1 MKAQFFVFTIF
12 VSVSVFLS
20 GNSYAVDLQA
30 GPGCNIDIEES
41 LPGYNVLN
49 SSTGSVVE
57 TVLADS
63 CADEHLNKVPVAYA
77 GYCDCNKVVPSA
89 DDKQRFDKFMKR
101 RVGLQKA
108 LDKKSELE
116 SSAETTSYLIN
127 DSLTKLHDNSI
138 AYPESCAEL
147 MKLEEVEYNKCTSGD
162 KLKELQSI
170 TGLTD
175 PGKIFKKI
183 IPTGNEKFYK
193 DTSFDIMT
201 YFGFGESSG
210 ERLDFNHTTNP
221 SLASV
226 NEVLGKNPQFG
237 VAKEVIGP
245 AVGTVLDKYDVKLSE
260 LFHNPEFDSTSNMI
274 NNVAGDVSREFISNI
289 NQPNAA
295 KVLLAVAHEYFGEG
309 DFNPHSLGVTVKLR
323 VKAMEY
329 AILKNR
335 KGSDVLNE
343 AITSAQYM
351 KSPIFLETYLKKMMD
366 KVRTK
371 VDPSG
376 EKSEKE
382 ISEELKDKKISTF
395 LTDAERKDLYQN
407 SVSDLFYK
415 VIKNFK
421 DLGALC
427 TDYRV
432 NFDLVCGDNLF
443 DDEKYDGADFL
454 SHAMAFNPKGTGVK
468 IMCDKA
474 LRYLRDES
482 ASTDGDSVELSETG
496 FLGYLQ
502 HLGGVKVEEGPV
514 SGMGPILTTTR
525 GPNNPQVGS
534 FDSQSGPSP
543 SYEIFRGLQVTSG
556 LRVPPGGNIAGAG
569 GSGATGTN
577 DPNSNPSGGIAGGNT
592 VSYQITN
599 FSAPDNDRRMLVD
612 AIIKNDEKEIRTV
625 ISSRFNDSGKIKP
638 VFANDNPSKTS
649 AFDSASPE
657 ALQSEIDQFVSK
669 NFALYDDNDSNKS
682 IDTNFYTPENSIF
695 GNNNGGLFNA
705 GNVPTTP
712 VDFDDLSDEQKK
724 EYNDAVSEL
733 DEKIEEGEELVD
745 KGEKTLE
752 EKEDDKEKTALQKQ
766 LDELRKSIDQLK
778 KQKKG
783 LEASVIQNREDIRVK
798 DKPAPKRVPSSI
810 DDKKYVTNVPS
821 GSSSRAAN
829 VRSTTPSFSGNTYSG
844 GGGSGGGSISTGADT
859 AGVAY
864 VDGSNGYSGTIVA
877 NGNQV
882 GKETTKKNPGPK
894 SGPETAVN
902 FDKVILERTSVVLA
916 PDVFSSYGQEQFEQ
930 YYRDHGSDP
939 IVVKKQIEVV
949 ISGKTEMKDV
959 YVYYFPE
966 MKDGK
971 INYVK
976 RDPGAV
982 MSALQTVKSKK
993 KVDTQLDITQREIA
1007 RHNELVKLFKQVT
1020 D

>member
-20 GNSYAVDLQA
+20 GKSYAVDLQA

-89 DDKQRFDKFMKR
+89 DDKLRFDKFMKR

-175 PGKIFKKI
+175 PGKIFKKV
-183 IPTGNEKFYK
+183 IPTGNERFYK

-201 YFGFGESSG
+201 YFGFGGNSG
-210 ERLDFNHTTNP
+210 QRLDFNHTTNP

-245 AVGTVLDKYDVKLSE
+245 AVGTVLDKYDVKLSK

-309 DFNPHSLGVTVKLR
+309 DFNSHSLGVTVKLR

-382 ISEELKDKKISTF
+382 ISEELKDKKISEF
-395 LTDAERKDLYQN
+395 LTEAERKDLYQD

-432 NFDLVCGDNLF
+432 NFDLVCGDNSF

-474 LRYLRDES
+474 FRHLRDES
-482 ASTDGDSVELSETG
+482 ASTDGDSVELSESG

-502 HLGGVKVEEGPV
+502 HLGGVRVEEGPG
-514 SGMGPILTTTR
+514 SGMGPVLTTTR
-525 GPNNPQVGS
+525 GTCKPQPGTIDG
-534 FDSQSGPSP
+534 DSRPLP
-543 SYEIFRGLQVTSG
+543 SYDMYQGLQVTSG
-556 LRVPPGGNIAGAG
+556 LRVPPGGAD
-569 GSGATGTN
+569 GTN
-577 DPNSNPSGGIAGGNT
+577 VGNTGSTVTNGSNSNPSGGQTGPST

-625 ISSRFNDSGKIKP
+625 ISDRFNDRQIKP
-638 VFANDNPSKTS
+638 VFANDNTNRSSTFGS
-649 AFDSASPE
+649 ESPE
-657 ALQSEIDQFVSK
+657 RLQSEIDQFVSE

-682 IDTNFYTPENSIF
+682 IDTNFYTPDNSIF
-695 GNNNGGLFNA
+695 ANNNGGLFNA

-712 VDFDDLSDEQKK
+712 VDFDDLTDEQKK

-733 DEKIEEGEELVD
+733 DEKIDEGEDLVD

-752 EKEDDKEKTALQKQ
+752 EKDDDAEKTALQKQ

-798 DKPAPKRVPSSI
+798 DNPAPKRVPSSI
-810 DDKKYVTNVPS
+810 EDKKYVTNVPN
-821 GSSSRAAN
+821 GSNSRAT
-829 VRSTTPSFSGNTYSG
+829 VRSVTPSFSGNTYSG
-844 GGGSGGGSISTGADT
+844 GGGSGGGSYSTGSDT
-859 AGVAY
+859 TGVAY
-864 VDGSNGYSGTIVA
+864 VDGSNGYSGTIVR

-894 SGPETAVN
+894 AGNETAVN

-916 PDVFSSYGQEQFEQ
+916 PDVFSSYGQDQFEQ

-939 IVVKKQIEVV
+939 IVVKKQVEVV

-976 RDPGAV
+976 RDPAAI